1 MTRLWRLVER
11 GVLLVLLCIVY
22 AVEESRARRGARR

>member
-11 GVLLVLLCIVY
+11 GALLVLLCIVY
-22 AVEESRARRGARR
+22 VVEESRARRRVPR